1 MWVRTQAQRGQVLY
15 PRWHVS
21 RKGSLATSRAVL
33 KPEGGSRSPPASAS
47 HGHWSPALWAPWAGV
62 GVSTMGEQASW
73 RPRARR
79 HCQGGFLGDSK
90 SHCSASCIAFNQ
102 AQRRPSSRGTHGGAA
117 SEQSRD
123 KAASS
128 EVSCGCHSQYRKQA
142 VLSYKPRHGMWRLL
156 AEK

>member
-1 MWVRTQAQRGQVLY
+1 
-15 PRWHVS
+15 
-21 RKGSLATSRAVL
+21 
-33 KPEGGSRSPPASAS
+33 
-47 HGHWSPALWAPWAGV
+47 
-62 GVSTMGEQASW
+62 MGEQASW

>member
-1 MWVRTQAQRGQVLY
+1 MSLTGPDNPLLCHYFCYYLKWVYDSDQAHLWVRTQAQRGQVLY

-79 HCQGGFLGDSK
+79 HCQGGFLGDSR
-90 SHCSASCIAFNQ
+90 APGWRD
-102 AQRRPSSRGTHGGAA
+102 QRLKGPGCGVQFRNTHL
-117 SEQSRD
+117 
-123 KAASS
+123 
-128 EVSCGCHSQYRKQA
+128 SQ
-142 VLSYKPRHGMWRLL
+142 
-156 AEK
+156 